1 MTTAL
6 KVKTSS
12 LPGSRLALEVGVPA
26 DRCKASYEAAVERLS
41 RSVRLPG
48 FRKGRVPKPVLLQ
61 QIGPLRVKASALED
75 LVDSV
80 LRDAVEQ
87 EKVEVLGQPSLSG
100 NFEELLEKFDP
111 AKELVVTLEM
121 DVAPTPTL
129 KSTKGLSAEA
139 ESVAYDP
146 ARVDELLD
154 QSRRQ
159 LATLVPVSDRAAAMG
174 DVAVVSFSGVFSDDK
189 SAIEGGSANGLDV
202 ELEEGRMIS
211 GFVEGVVGMKPGDK
225 KDVDCQFPDDYPEE
239 TCRGRKAL
247 FSISLDELKGRE
259 LPELDDAF
267 AQQASDKKTLSELRE
282 DLENRLKQDAEQ
294 RQKNNRHEALLKA
307 LVDQLEV
314 ELPESLIKEEINSLL
329 QETAAQMAQ
338 QGMDVK
344 KLFTPETVQNLAQA
358 SRGEATERLQRSLA
372 LKALAKAEGISVADK
387 DLEAKI
393 KEVSAGFSDT
403 NKIDPQRLRDAVA
416 EDLLRET
423 LLSWLEEN
431 AKLTM
436 VDPAS
441 EDKPA
446 KASKA
451 KSSKAK
457 AEKEP
462 AAEGQAKAKPAAKTS
477 KSKTKAAE
485 KLITP
490 ID

>member
-26 DRCKASYEAAVERLS
+26 GRCKASYEAAVDRLS

-80 LRDAVEQ
+80 LRDAIEQ
-87 EKVEVLGQPSLSG
+87 EKVEVLGQPSLSS

-247 FSISLDELKGRE
+247 FSITLDELKGRE
-259 LPELDDAF
+259 LPALDDAF

-282 DLENRLKQDAEQ
+282 DLESRLKQDAEQ

-436 VDPAS
+436 VEPAS

-477 KSKTKAAE
+477 QAKTKAAE
-485 KLITP
+485 
-490 ID
+490 

>member
-26 DRCKASYEAAVERLS
+26 GRCKASYEAAVDRLS

-259 LPELDDAF
+259 LPALDDAF

-282 DLENRLKQDAEQ
+282 DLESRLKQDAEQ

-387 DLEAKI
+387 DLDAKI

-436 VDPAS
+436 VEPAS

-485 KLITP
+485 
-490 ID
+490 

>member
-26 DRCKASYEAAVERLS
+26 GRCKASYEAAVDKLS

-75 LVDSV
+75 LVDTV

-111 AKELVVTLEM
+111 AKELVITLEM

-174 DVAVVSFSGVFSDDK
+174 DVAVVSFSGVFGDDK

-247 FSISLDELKGRE
+247 FSITLDELKGRE
-259 LPELDDAF
+259 LPALDDAF

-436 VDPAS
+436 VEPAA
-441 EDKPA
+441 EGIPA

-451 KSSKAK
+451 KTSKAK

-462 AAEGQAKAKPAAKTS
+462 AAEGKAKAKPAAKTS
-477 KSKTKAAE
+477 KAKTKAAE
-485 KLITP
+485 
-490 ID
+490 

>member
-26 DRCKASYEAAVERLS
+26 GRCKASYEAAVDRLS

-80 LRDAVEQ
+80 LRDAIEQ
-87 EKVEVLGQPSLSG
+87 EKVEVLGQPSLSS

-174 DVAVVSFSGVFSDDK
+174 DVAVVSFSGVFGDDK

-259 LPELDDAF
+259 LPALDDAF

-436 VDPAS
+436 VEPDA
-441 EDKPA
+441 EGKPA
-446 KASKA
+446 KAKT
-451 KSSKAK
+451 SKAK

-462 AAEGQAKAKPAAKTS
+462 AAEGKTKAKPAAKTS
-477 KSKTKAAE
+477 KSKAKAAE
-485 KLITP
+485 
-490 ID
+490 

>member
-26 DRCKASYEAAVERLS
+26 GRCKASYEAAVDRLS

-61 QIGPLRVKASALED
+61 QIGPLRFKASALED

-247 FSISLDELKGRE
+247 FSITLDELKGRE
-259 LPELDDAF
+259 LPALDDAF

-282 DLENRLKQDAEQ
+282 DLESRLKQDAEQ

-451 KSSKAK
+451 KTSKAK

-485 KLITP
+485 
-490 ID
+490 

>member
-26 DRCKASYEAAVERLS
+26 GRCKASYEAAVDKLS

-61 QIGPLRVKASALED
+61 QIGPLRVKASALDD

-225 KDVDCQFPDDYPEE
+225 KDVDCQFPDDYPQE

-247 FSISLDELKGRE
+247 FSITLDELKGRE
-259 LPELDDAF
+259 LPALDDAF

-282 DLENRLKQDAEQ
+282 DLENRLKQDADQ

-403 NKIDPQRLRDAVA
+403 NRIDPQRLRDAVA

-423 LLSWLEEN
+423 LLNWLEEN

-436 VDPAS
+436 VEPAA
-441 EDKPA
+441 EGKPA

-451 KSSKAK
+451 KTTKAN

-462 AAEGQAKAKPAAKTS
+462 AAEAKAKAKPAAKTS
-477 KSKTKAAE
+477 KAKTKAAE
-485 KLITP
+485 
-490 ID
+490 

>member
-26 DRCKASYEAAVERLS
+26 GRCKASYEAAVDKLS

-225 KDVDCQFPDDYPEE
+225 KDVDCQFPDDYPQE

-259 LPELDDAF
+259 LPALDDAF

-387 DLEAKI
+387 DLDAKI

-423 LLSWLEEN
+423 LLNWLEEN

-436 VDPAS
+436 VEPAA
-441 EDKPA
+441 EAKPA

-451 KSSKAK
+451 KTSKAK

-462 AAEGQAKAKPAAKTS
+462 AAEGKAKAKPAAKTS
-477 KSKTKAAE
+477 KAKTKAAE
-485 KLITP
+485 
-490 ID
+490 

>member
-1 MTTAL
+1 
-6 KVKTSS
+6 V
-12 LPGSRLALEVGVPA
+12 
-26 DRCKASYEAAVERLS
+26 DRLS

-247 FSISLDELKGRE
+247 FSITLDELKGRE
-259 LPELDDAF
+259 LPALDDAF

-282 DLENRLKQDAEQ
+282 DLESRLKQDAEQ

-451 KSSKAK
+451 K

-462 AAEGQAKAKPAAKTS
+462 AAEGQAKPKPAAKTS
-477 KSKTKAAE
+477 KAKTKAAE
-485 KLITP
+485 
-490 ID
+490 

>member
-26 DRCKASYEAAVERLS
+26 GRCKASYEAAVDRLS

-259 LPELDDAF
+259 LPALDDAF

-282 DLENRLKQDAEQ
+282 DLESRLKQDAEQ

-436 VDPAS
+436 VEPAS

-477 KSKTKAAE
+477 KAKTKAAE
-485 KLITP
+485 
-490 ID
+490 

>member
-26 DRCKASYEAAVERLS
+26 GRCKASYEAAVERLS

-189 SAIEGGSANGLDV
+189 SAIEGGSASGLDV

-259 LPELDDAF
+259 LPALDDAF

-485 KLITP
+485 
-490 ID
+490 

>member
-26 DRCKASYEAAVERLS
+26 GRCKASYEAAVDRLS

-61 QIGPLRVKASALED
+61 QIGPLRVKASALDD

-247 FSISLDELKGRE
+247 FSITLDELKGRE
-259 LPELDDAF
+259 LPALDDAF

-282 DLENRLKQDAEQ
+282 DLESRLKQDAEQ

-436 VDPAS
+436 VEPAS

-477 KSKTKAAE
+477 KAKTKAAE
-485 KLITP
+485 
-490 ID
+490 

>member
-26 DRCKASYEAAVERLS
+26 GRCKASYEAAVERLS

-259 LPELDDAF
+259 LPALDDAF

-282 DLENRLKQDAEQ
+282 DLESRLRQDAEQ

-485 KLITP
+485 
-490 ID
+490 

>member
-26 DRCKASYEAAVERLS
+26 GRCKASYEAAVERLS

-225 KDVDCQFPDDYPEE
+225 KDVDCQFPDDYPQE

-259 LPELDDAF
+259 LPALDDAF

-477 KSKTKAAE
+477 KAKTKAAE
-485 KLITP
+485 
-490 ID
+490 

>member
-26 DRCKASYEAAVERLS
+26 GRCKASYEAAVERLS

-111 AKELVVTLEM
+111 AKGLVVTLEM

-225 KDVDCQFPDDYPEE
+225 KDVDCEFPDDYPEE

-259 LPELDDAF
+259 LPALDDAF

-282 DLENRLKQDAEQ
+282 DLESRLKQDAEQ

-485 KLITP
+485 
-490 ID
+490 

>member
-26 DRCKASYEAAVERLS
+26 GRCKASYEAAVDRLS

-80 LRDAVEQ
+80 LRDAIEQ
-87 EKVEVLGQPSLSG
+87 EKVEVLGQPSLSS

-247 FSISLDELKGRE
+247 FSITLDELKGRE
-259 LPELDDAF
+259 LPALDDAF

-282 DLENRLKQDAEQ
+282 DLESRLKQDAEQ

-372 LKALAKAEGISVADK
+372 LKALAKAEDISVADK

-436 VDPAS
+436 VEPAS

-477 KSKTKAAE
+477 KAKTKAAE
-485 KLITP
+485 
-490 ID
+490 

>member
-26 DRCKASYEAAVERLS
+26 GRCKASYEAAVDRLS

-259 LPELDDAF
+259 LPALDDAF

-282 DLENRLKQDAEQ
+282 DLESRLKQDAEQ

-477 KSKTKAAE
+477 KAKTKAAE
-485 KLITP
+485 
-490 ID
+490 

>member
-26 DRCKASYEAAVERLS
+26 GRCKASYEAAVDKLS

-189 SAIEGGSANGLDV
+189 SPIEGGSANGLDV

-211 GFVEGVVGMKPGDK
+211 GFVEGVVGMQPGDK
-225 KDVDCQFPDDYPEE
+225 KDVDCQFPDDYPQE

-247 FSISLDELKGRE
+247 FSITLDELKGRE
-259 LPELDDAF
+259 LPALDDAF

-387 DLEAKI
+387 DLDAKI

-423 LLSWLEEN
+423 LLNWLEEN

-436 VDPAS
+436 VEPAA
-441 EDKPA
+441 EGKPA

-451 KSSKAK
+451 KTSTAK

-462 AAEGQAKAKPAAKTS
+462 AAEGKTKAKPAAKTS
-477 KSKTKAAE
+477 KAKTKAAE
-485 KLITP
+485 
-490 ID
+490 

>member
-26 DRCKASYEAAVERLS
+26 GRCKASYEAAVERLS

-225 KDVDCQFPDDYPEE
+225 KDVDCQFPGDYPEE

-485 KLITP
+485 
-490 ID
+490 

>member
-26 DRCKASYEAAVERLS
+26 GRCKASYEAAVDRLS

-247 FSISLDELKGRE
+247 FSITLDELKGRE
-259 LPELDDAF
+259 LPALDDAF

-282 DLENRLKQDAEQ
+282 DLESRLKQDAEQ

-436 VDPAS
+436 VEPAS

-451 KSSKAK
+451 KTSKAK

-485 KLITP
+485 
-490 ID
+490 

>member
-26 DRCKASYEAAVERLS
+26 GRCKASYEAAVDRLS

-111 AKELVVTLEM
+111 AKELVLTLEM

-247 FSISLDELKGRE
+247 FSITLDELKGRE
-259 LPELDDAF
+259 LPALDDAF

-282 DLENRLKQDAEQ
+282 DLESRLKQDAEQ

-436 VDPAS
+436 VEPAS

-477 KSKTKAAE
+477 KAKTKAAE
-485 KLITP
+485 
-490 ID
+490 

>member
-26 DRCKASYEAAVERLS
+26 GRCKASYEAAVDRLS

-174 DVAVVSFSGVFSDDK
+174 DVAVVSFSGVFGDDK

-259 LPELDDAF
+259 LPALDDAF

-282 DLENRLKQDAEQ
+282 DLESRLKQDAEQ

-451 KSSKAK
+451 KTSTAK

-477 KSKTKAAE
+477 KAKTKAAE
-485 KLITP
+485 
-490 ID
+490 

>member
-26 DRCKASYEAAVERLS
+26 GRCKASYEAAVDRLS

-80 LRDAVEQ
+80 LRDAIEQ
-87 EKVEVLGQPSLSG
+87 EKVEVLGQPSLSS

-174 DVAVVSFSGVFSDDK
+174 DVAVVSFSGVFGDDK

-247 FSISLDELKGRE
+247 FSITLDELKGRE
-259 LPELDDAF
+259 LPALDDAF

-282 DLENRLKQDAEQ
+282 DLESRLKQDAEQ

-423 LLSWLEEN
+423 LLNWLEEN

-436 VDPAS
+436 VEAAA
-441 EDKPA
+441 EGKPA
-446 KASKA
+446 KAT
-451 KSSKAK
+451 KAK

-462 AAEGQAKAKPAAKTS
+462 AAEGKTKAKPAAKTS
-477 KSKTKAAE
+477 KSKAKAAE
-485 KLITP
+485 
-490 ID
+490 

>member
-26 DRCKASYEAAVERLS
+26 GRCKASYEAAVERLS

-225 KDVDCQFPDDYPEE
+225 KDVDCQFPDDYPQE

-259 LPELDDAF
+259 LPTLDDAF

-477 KSKTKAAE
+477 KAKTKAAE
-485 KLITP
+485 
-490 ID
+490 

>member
-26 DRCKASYEAAVERLS
+26 GRCKASYEAAVDRLS

-282 DLENRLKQDAEQ
+282 DLESRLKQDAEQ

-485 KLITP
+485 
-490 ID
+490 

>member
-26 DRCKASYEAAVERLS
+26 GRCKASYEAAVDRLS

-80 LRDAVEQ
+80 LRDAIEQ
-87 EKVEVLGQPSLSG
+87 EKVEVLGQPSLSS

-174 DVAVVSFSGVFSDDK
+174 DVAVVSFSGVFGDDK

-259 LPELDDAF
+259 LPALDDAL

-436 VDPAS
+436 VEPDA
-441 EDKPA
+441 EGKPA

-451 KSSKAK
+451 KTSKAK

-462 AAEGQAKAKPAAKTS
+462 AAEGKTKAKPAAKTS
-477 KSKTKAAE
+477 KSKAKA
-485 KLITP
+485 
-490 ID
+490 DD

>member
-26 DRCKASYEAAVERLS
+26 GRCKASYEAAVERLS

-282 DLENRLKQDAEQ
+282 DLESRLKQDAEQ

-485 KLITP
+485 
-490 ID
+490 

>member
-26 DRCKASYEAAVERLS
+26 GRCKASYEAAVERLS

-259 LPELDDAF
+259 LPALDDAF

-282 DLENRLKQDAEQ
+282 DLESRLKQDAEQ

-451 KSSKAK
+451 KTSKAK

-462 AAEGQAKAKPAAKTS
+462 ADEGQAKAKPAAKTS
-477 KSKTKAAE
+477 KAKTKAAE
-485 KLITP
+485 
-490 ID
+490 

>member
-26 DRCKASYEAAVERLS
+26 GRCKASYEAAVDKLS

-225 KDVDCQFPDDYPEE
+225 KDVDCQFPDDYPQE

-247 FSISLDELKGRE
+247 FSITLDELKGRE
-259 LPELDDAF
+259 LPALDDAF

-403 NKIDPQRLRDAVA
+403 NRIDPQRLRDAVA

-423 LLSWLEEN
+423 LLNWLEEN

-436 VDPAS
+436 VEPAA
-441 EDKPA
+441 EGKPA

-451 KSSKAK
+451 KTTKAK

-462 AAEGQAKAKPAAKTS
+462 ATEAKAKAKPAAKTS
-477 KSKTKAAE
+477 KAKTKAAE
-485 KLITP
+485 
-490 ID
+490 

>member
-26 DRCKASYEAAVERLS
+26 GRCKASYEAAVDKLS

-225 KDVDCQFPDDYPEE
+225 KDVDCQFPDDYPQE

-247 FSISLDELKGRE
+247 FSITLDELKGRE
-259 LPELDDAF
+259 LPTLDDAF

-403 NKIDPQRLRDAVA
+403 NRIDPQRLRDAVA

-423 LLSWLEEN
+423 LLNWLEEN

-436 VDPAS
+436 VEPAA
-441 EDKPA
+441 EGKPA
-446 KASKA
+446 KTSKA
-451 KSSKAK
+451 KTTKAK

-462 AAEGQAKAKPAAKTS
+462 AAEAKAKAKPAAKTS
-477 KSKTKAAE
+477 KAKTKAAE
-485 KLITP
+485 
-490 ID
+490 

>member
-26 DRCKASYEAAVERLS
+26 GRCKASYEAAVDRLS

-80 LRDAVEQ
+80 LRDAIEQ
-87 EKVEVLGQPSLSG
+87 EKVEVLGQPSLSS

-174 DVAVVSFSGVFSDDK
+174 DVAVVSFSGVFGDDK

-225 KDVDCQFPDDYPEE
+225 KDVDCQFPDDYPQE

-259 LPELDDAF
+259 LPALDDAF

-282 DLENRLKQDAEQ
+282 DLENRLKQDADQ

-436 VDPAS
+436 VEPAA
-441 EDKPA
+441 EGKPA

-451 KSSKAK
+451 KTTKAK

-462 AAEGQAKAKPAAKTS
+462 AAEGKAKAKPAAKTS
-477 KSKTKAAE
+477 KAKTKAAE
-485 KLITP
+485 
-490 ID
+490 

>member
-26 DRCKASYEAAVERLS
+26 GRCKASYEAAVDRLS

-247 FSISLDELKGRE
+247 FSITLDELKGRE
-259 LPELDDAF
+259 LPALDDAF

-282 DLENRLKQDAEQ
+282 DLESRLKQDAEQ

-436 VDPAS
+436 VETAA

-451 KSSKAK
+451 KSSKTK

-485 KLITP
+485 
-490 ID
+490 

>member
-26 DRCKASYEAAVERLS
+26 GRCKATYEAAVERLS

-282 DLENRLKQDAEQ
+282 DLESRLKQDAEQ

-485 KLITP
+485 
-490 ID
+490 

>member
-26 DRCKASYEAAVERLS
+26 GRCKASYEAAVDRLS

-80 LRDAVEQ
+80 LRDAIEQ
-87 EKVEVLGQPSLSG
+87 EKVEVLGQPSLSS

-174 DVAVVSFSGVFSDDK
+174 DVAVVSFSGVFGDDK

-259 LPELDDAF
+259 LPALDDAF

-436 VDPAS
+436 VEPDA
-441 EDKPA
+441 EGKPA

-451 KSSKAK
+451 KTSKAK

-462 AAEGQAKAKPAAKTS
+462 AAEGKTKAKPAAKTS
-477 KSKTKAAE
+477 KSKAKAAE
-485 KLITP
+485 
-490 ID
+490 

>member
-26 DRCKASYEAAVERLS
+26 GRGKGSGEAGVDGLS

-259 LPELDDAF
+259 LPALDDAF

-282 DLENRLKQDAEQ
+282 DLESRLKQDAEQ

-485 KLITP
+485 
-490 ID
+490 

>member
-26 DRCKASYEAAVERLS
+26 GRCKASYEAAVDRLS

-80 LRDAVEQ
+80 LRDAIEQ
-87 EKVEVLGQPSLSG
+87 EKVEVLGQPSLSS

-146 ARVDELLD
+146 ARVDELLG

-174 DVAVVSFSGVFSDDK
+174 DVAVVSFSGVFGDDK

-247 FSISLDELKGRE
+247 FSITLDELKGRE
-259 LPELDDAF
+259 LPALDDAF

-436 VDPAS
+436 VEPDA
-441 EDKPA
+441 EGKPA

-451 KSSKAK
+451 KTSKAK

-462 AAEGQAKAKPAAKTS
+462 AAEGKTKAKPAAKTS
-477 KSKTKAAE
+477 KSKAKAAE
-485 KLITP
+485 
-490 ID
+490 

>member
-26 DRCKASYEAAVERLS
+26 GRCKASYEAAMERLS

-259 LPELDDAF
+259 LPALDDAF

-485 KLITP
+485 
-490 ID
+490 